1 MEYLMLLRNKAGRLK
16 RRIRSFLITIEVFVT
31 RDSIKSD
38 SYGMKYSSSPHDA
51 LDYLT
56 QSDSGFDNGLPWF
69 LNSIVSGNEIAIDI
83 GANAGYYTI
92 PLSRHFKEVYAFEP
106 VPRIYKKLCK
116 NIKINE
122 ITNVKTFQTAV
133 GAVDEVLPYFI
144 QSVVDGDQNI
154 NTGLSSLTKRE
165 NFKTK
170 EISINVNR
178 LDSLFPTSKIEF
190 IKVDVEGHE
199 FQVFQGAKQIIMEQ
213 KPVIIWEASFNISKI
228 NALGSFDF
236 LSMLDYE
243 HFIISKENQLSKLT
257 KKEFQELDRDLN
269 ILSCANPETDLIN
282 FL

>member
-1 MEYLMLLRNKAGRLK
+1 MSLRNKAGRLK
-16 RRIRSFLITIEVFVT
+16 RRIQNLLIKIKVFVT
-31 RDSIKSD
+31 CDSVKVDYYGIK
-38 SYGMKYSSSPHDA
+38 YLSSPNDA

-56 QSDSGFDNGLPWF
+56 QTDSGFDNGLPWF
-69 LNSIVSGNEIAIDI
+69 LNSIISGNEIAIDI

-106 VPRIYKKLCK
+106 VPRIYKKLCN

-122 ITNVKTFQTAV
+122 ITNVKTFPTAV

-170 EISINVNR
+170 EISIDVNR
-178 LDSLFPTSKIEF
+178 LDTLFPTSKIEF

-199 FQVFQGAKQIIMEQ
+199 FQVFQGAKQIIIKQ

-228 NALGSFDF
+228 NALRSFDF
-236 LSMLDYE
+236 LSMLDYK
-243 HFIISKENQLSKLT
+243 HFIISKENQLAKLT
-257 KKEFQELDRDLN
+257 RREFQELDHDLN
-269 ILSCANPETDLIN
+269 VLSCTNPKIDLIN
-282 FL
+282 FLESH